1 MGAQVADV
9 VGRASALPD
18 EATESDRAWFFKLF
32 TKTGDLI
39 LDPFLGSGTT
49 AVAASQL
56 DRRCIGIEMSPVY
69 FQVAKQRLDA
79 EPIQLPIPLLMTES
93 KVAESNAE
101 DEKYEAGDSE
111 YYESVGT

>member
-1 MGAQVADV
+1 MY
-9 VGRASALPD
+9 L
-18 EATESDRAWFFKLF
+18 ATECSNRGHSAAFPVELPAWFIKLF
-32 TKTGDLI
+32 TNAGDLV

-69 FQVAKQRLDA
+69 FQVARQRLDA
-79 EPIQLPIPLLMTES
+79 EPTQLPIPLLM
-93 KVAESNAE
+93 VESNAE
-101 DEKYEAGDSE
+101 NEKYETGGSE